1 MASFVYTA
9 TTMNKPK
16 QRGALAATA
25 EPSAFWGI
33 ALFVLIAVIGLFYV
47 KWSPYYDR
55 VFVAEATHSIGAS
68 ILAGTSATPPAP
80 SLQAALDYAF
90 AYGKSI
96 WQALVLGLL
105 LGSAVQVLIPRRW
118 ISRWLGDAGMGSVV
132 AAGI

>member
-80 SLQAALDYAF
+80 SLQAAPEYASPF
-90 AYGKSI
+90 GNST
-96 WQALVLGLL
+96 WQALVLALL
-105 LGSAVQVLIPRRW
+105 LGSPLQVLIQRRL
-118 ISRWLGDAGMGSVV
+118 ISRWLGYTGP
-132 AAGI
+132 